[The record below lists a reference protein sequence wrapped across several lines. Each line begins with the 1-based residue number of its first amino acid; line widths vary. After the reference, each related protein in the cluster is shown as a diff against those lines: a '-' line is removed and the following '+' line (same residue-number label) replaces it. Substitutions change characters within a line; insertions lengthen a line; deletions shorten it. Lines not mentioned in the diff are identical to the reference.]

1 MLSKACVVG
10 TYQRKLELLAEQGI
24 ELTVAVPPHWRDERG
39 TLALE
44 RTYTRGY
51 RLVVLPLAFNGSFH
65 LHFYPTFGRLV
76 RRLRPDLVHL
86 DEEPYNFAT
95 FHANLLAR
103 RSGARTL
110 WFSWQNLKRN
120 YPPPFAWMERY
131 NLRHVEGAIAGS
143 HSAAEVWRAKGYR
156 GPMAVIPQFGVDPD
170 LFTPPQAR
178 EGAVHFAYVGRLV
191 EEKGV
196 DLFLEALAQLPRG
209 GWRATVLGSGPLEA
223 ALRAQAARLGLGGAL
238 TFRPPLPSTR
248 MPDFFRSVDVLVLP
262 SRTRPNWKE
271 QFGRVLVEAMACE
284 VAVVGAASGEIPHVI
299 GEAGL
304 LFPEG
309 DAAALAAHLR
319 RLLAD
324 GSLRRALGR
333 RGRERVLA
341 NFTQEQVAART
352 AAFYRRLMEAKEVK

>member
-10 TYQRKLELLAEQGI
+10 TYQRKLELLAEQGV
-24 ELTVAVPPHWRDERG
+24 ELTVVVPPRWRDERG
-39 TLALE
+39 TLELE
-44 RTYTRGY
+44 RTCTRGY
-51 RLVVLPLAFNGSFH
+51 RLTVLPVVFNGSFH
-65 LHFYPTFGRLV
+65 LHFYPAFGRLV

-86 DEEPYNFAT
+86 DEEPYNLAT

-110 WFSWQNLKRN
+110 WFSWQNLHRR
-120 YPPPFAWMERY
+120 YPPPFAWMEHY
-131 NLRHVEGAIAGS
+131 NLHHVEGAIVGS
-143 HSAAEVWRAKGYR
+143 RSAAEVWRAKGYR
-156 GPMAVIPQFGVDPD
+156 GPMAVIPQFGVDPQ
-170 LFTPPQAR
+170 LFSPPQAR

-196 DLFLEALAQLPRG
+196 DLFLEALAELPPE
-209 GWRATVLGSGPLEA
+209 GWRATVLGSGPMAA
-223 ALRAQAARLGLGGAL
+223 ALQAQAERLGLGARL
-238 TFRPPLPSTR
+238 AFRPPLPSTR

-262 SRTRPNWKE
+262 SRTRPHWKE
-271 QFGRVLVEAMACE
+271 QFGRVLIEAMACE

-304 LFPEG
+304 RFPEG
-309 DAAALAAHLR
+309 KAEVLAAHLR
-319 RLLAD
+319 RLLTD

-341 NFTQEQVAART
+341 NFTQEQVAVRT
-352 AAFYRRLMEAKEVK
+352 AAFYRRLMEGNEAG